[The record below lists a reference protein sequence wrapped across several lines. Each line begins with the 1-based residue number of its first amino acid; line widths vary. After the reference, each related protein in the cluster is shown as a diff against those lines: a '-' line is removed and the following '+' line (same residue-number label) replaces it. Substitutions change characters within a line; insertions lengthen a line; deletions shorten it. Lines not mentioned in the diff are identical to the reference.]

1 LPSIYDNAPAF
12 DRLFP
17 SDPRELAFWLD
28 RLGAPRG
35 RVLELACGS
44 GRLAIPMALAGHSVV
59 GLDSSESMLAEARRK
74 AAAAGARVEWRL
86 GDIRRSPVHSPGESY
101 STVLLLGN
109 SLAHLETVDDLVS
122 CFRAA
127 RAALTGD
134 GRFFIDVFVP
144 DPRFLAMSAYV
155 EMPFSEYFDPG
166 TVDPISAEPV
176 RLLSTGAYDH
186 ARQLWRAKVVRA
198 LADGGREAVAD
209 LTLRMTYPQE
219 LEGLLRWQGF
229 EIVERCG
236 DYDGG
241 PFDARP
247 EHQLLVC
254 RPSGMAVEGGAQ

>member
-1 LPSIYDNAPAF
+1 MPSIYDNAAAF

-17 SDPRELAFWLD
+17 SDPRELGFWLA

-44 GRLAIPMALAGHSVV
+44 GRLAIPFALAGHCVV
-59 GLDSSESMLAEARRK
+59 GLDSSPTMLAEARRK
-74 AAAAGARVEWRL
+74 AEIAGADVEWRL
-86 GDIRRSPVHSPGESY
+86 GDIGQEPVHLPGESY

-109 SLAHLETVDDLVS
+109 SLAHLETLDDLAG

-127 RAALTGD
+127 RSALTGD
-134 GRFFIDVFVP
+134 GRFCIDVFVP

-155 EMPFSEYFDPG
+155 EMPFSEYADPDTG
-166 TVDPISAEPV
+166 QPV
-176 RLLSTGAYDH
+176 RLLATGAYDH

-198 LADGGREAVAD
+198 LETGGRQPFAD

-219 LEGLLRWQGF
+219 LETLLRWQGF
-229 EIVERCG
+229 EIAERYG

-241 PFDARP
+241 GFDAGS
-247 EHQLLVC
+247 EHQLLLC
-254 RPSGMAVEGGAQ
+254 RKVG